1 MGRRLLIVLGVL
13 AFLAVSGLVA
23 RWLAADGDER
33 ARVERLLEAQARKDV
48 GAMTAA
54 LARCDAACRSRLG
67 EIAERVGRPGALEI
81 VRYDSRTARAL
92 GDETAPTR
100 IVWQL
105 PGGLP
110 TVQCVL
116 VRRTGG
122 PLQGPEVE
130 LLRLSAPIAR
140 EGACR

>member
-33 ARVERLLEAQARKDV
+33 ARIERLLEAQGREDV
-48 GAMTAA
+48 GAMAGE
-54 LARCDAACRSRLG
+54 LAHCDAACRARLE
-67 EIAERVGRPGALEI
+67 EIADRVARPGALEI

-92 GDETAPTR
+92 GPETAPTR
-100 IVWQL
+100 VVWQL
-105 PGGLP
+105 PGSLT

-116 VRRTGG
+116 VRRTGTFLSG
-122 PLQGPEVE
+122 PRVT